1 MKPQKYNNLI
11 AFLDMLFCIT
21 MTYVA
26 LFVLS
31 VTQIKKIE
39 VTLEEHQNLQAE
51 YTKVVSEKEELEKV
65 IAVSQ
70 SNLSSSQQQI
80 AQQQEMLNKAEDATK
95 IAKERA
101 EKLAS
106 EKEQLDQEVARLRGA
121 GNWRTNALIA
131 IEITWKKEN
140 SQDDDIDIYIQ
151 SPNKQITYF
160 GNQIGQGLFIDRDDL
175 GTAPISDTHS
185 EVTQFFKLL
194 KTDIPYIVNLHA
206 YSKSSPKTTPVTFRL
221 YQISE
226 SEAKV
231 VFEKEYNFTKLNQIE
246 PVIEIFTKENNQ
258 KIVYSHYVE
267 TKKKIDVF
275 NTEKPVLNA
284 PQQNRTIVV
293 RPEDIDTRFLP
304 TVPDRST
311 LKDKK

>member
-1 MKPQKYNNLI
+1 MKPQKFNNLI

-51 YTKVVSEKEELEKV
+51 YTKVVSDIEELEKV
-65 IAVSQ
+65 VSVSQ
-70 SNLSSSQQQI
+70 SNLLSSQQQI

-106 EKEQLDQEVARLRGA
+106 EKEQLDKEVARLRGA

-194 KTDIPYIVNLHA
+194 KTDVPYLVNLHA
-206 YSKSSPKTTPVTFRL
+206 YSKTSSKTTPVKFRL
-221 YQISE
+221 YEISE

-246 PVIEIFTKENNQ
+246 PVIEIFTKESNQ
-258 KIVYSHYVE
+258 TIVYSHYVE
-267 TKKKIDVF
+267 TTKKIDVF

-284 PQQNRTIVV
+284 PQQNRTIIV